1 MPRADGVKERG
12 NPVLY
17 KHFIIYVGSLVQGQ
31 TVLKSFASP
40 TRHCQANPAGFHPCL
55 HQGLFKHL
63 DRGVGQREQRLRRRA
78 SVFEH

>member
-1 MPRADGVKERG
+1 MSSADGVKERG

-31 TVLKSFASP
+31 TVLESFASA
-40 TRHCQANPAGFHPCL
+40 TRHCQSNPAGFHPRL

-63 DRGVGQREQRLRRRA
+63 DRGIGQREQRLRCLA